1 MLVFPAVVGPKPILW
16 GSEYRLFH
24 QPDVSV
30 GDFEIGTSTRIEFY
44 FPYGGSVISPFYDF
58 DVEVHDGDVEFFGN
72 NFSAGEYRSILVEE
86 RCPVMYIG
94 R

>member
-1 MLVFPAVVGPKPILW
+1 MPVFPAVVGPKPILW

-30 GDFEIGTSTRIEFY
+30 GDFEVGTSTRIEFY

-58 DVEVHDGDVEFFGN
+58 DVEVHDGDVEFLAII
-72 NFSAGEYRSILVEE
+72 SP
-86 RCPVMYIG
+86 PVNTG
-94 R
+94 VSWLRNAVQ

>member
-1 MLVFPAVVGPKPILW
+1 MPVFPAVVGPKPILW

-30 GDFEIGTSTRIEFY
+30 GDFEVGTSTRIEFY

-58 DVEVHDGDVEFFGN
+58 DVEFFGN